1 MNQNDTYKCI
11 KSRTLK
17 PECARPQ
24 SLATK
29 NNKKI
34 YGSLH
39 THSDLSIL
47 FVFDAIGI
55 LILAA
60 RARGGTAFGER
71 AANTA
76 ISNWKCH
83 SAFLLHRVP

>member
-11 KSRTLK
+11 ESRTLK

-24 SLATK
+24 TLATK

-34 YGSLH
+34 YGSLS

-55 LILAA
+55 LILSQRGHLDMQSGRLVVPRPHAA
-60 RARGGTAFGER
+60 PSRRGSPPEE
-71 AANTA
+71 
-76 ISNWKCH
+76 
-83 SAFLLHRVP
+83 